1 MNLKL
6 GKENVVE
13 RVKKIKDYVFVYF
26 KDRDDVF
33 QVMELINS
41 KFFGFEL

>member
-13 RVKKIKDYVFVYF
+13 CVKKIKDYVFVYF

-33 QVMELINS
+33 
-41 KFFGFEL
+41 